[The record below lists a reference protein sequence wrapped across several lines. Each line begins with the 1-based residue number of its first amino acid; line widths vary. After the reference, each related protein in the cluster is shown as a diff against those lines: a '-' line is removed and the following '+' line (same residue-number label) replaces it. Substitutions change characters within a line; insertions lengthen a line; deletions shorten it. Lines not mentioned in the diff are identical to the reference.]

1 MKSTVFHSLCSISC
15 NYTEIGCAQKRLLY
29 FLNCVCA
36 LTHICSAWQV
46 QGKNQKASLHLEG
59 FCIMGLHSVGGE
71 FGDERNNFVD
81 RGRLLEKCIGAAC
94 RDKQS
99 VGAWRR
105 KRRTLANLPSDLSK
119 RLFHRLLQ
127 LHLLSPPLIE

>member
-1 MKSTVFHSLCSISC
+1 
-15 NYTEIGCAQKRLLY
+15 
-29 FLNCVCA
+29 
-36 LTHICSAWQV
+36 
-46 QGKNQKASLHLEG
+46 
-59 FCIMGLHSVGGE
+59 MGLHSVGGE
-71 FGDERNNFVD
+71 SEYESSNFVD
-81 RGRLLEKCIGAAC
+81 GGRLLEMCIGAAC

-105 KRRTLANLPSDLSK
+105 KRRTLANLPSDLAK